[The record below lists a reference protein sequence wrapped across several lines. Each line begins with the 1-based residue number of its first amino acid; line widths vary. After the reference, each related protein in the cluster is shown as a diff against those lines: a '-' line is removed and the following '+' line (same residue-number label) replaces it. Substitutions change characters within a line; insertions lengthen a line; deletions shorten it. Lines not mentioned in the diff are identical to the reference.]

1 MMLNVIIK
9 FCKKCQVETERYA
22 RGDCKPCSIKRSAIW
37 HKENTERVKATKGLY
52 YAANSEHIKEVG
64 AAWRTANPERARA
77 TGAVWYAA
85 NSDRAKAASA
95 AWQKANPAKARA
107 KAAAWQKANPEARR
121 IISQNRRAR
130 KLANGGKLSKGLSA
144 KLFKLQKGKCPCCNQ
159 PLGDDYH
166 MDHIIPLAKG
176 GANEDLNIQLLRQQC
191 NQQKSAKDP
200 IEFMQSRG
208 KLL

>member
-1 MMLNVIIK
+1 MRPIQNTLK
-9 FCKKCQVETERYA
+9 RLA
-22 RGDCKPCSIKRSAIW
+22 RHGVQLIQRGQGPLAPFGTQRI
-37 HKENTERVKATKGLY
+37 
-52 YAANSEHIKEVG
+52 
-64 AAWRTANPERARA
+64 
-77 TGAVWYAA
+77 
-85 NSDRAKAASA
+85 RAKAASA

-166 MDHIIPLAKG
+166 MDHIMPLAKG

>member
-22 RGDCKPCSIKRSAIW
+22 RSGCKPCAIKRGTIW
-37 HKENTERVKATKGLY
+37 AKENTERVKATKVLY
-52 YAANSEHIKEVG
+52 YAANSERLKEASV
-64 AAWRTANPERARA
+64 AWYAANPERA
-77 TGAVWYAA
+77 
-85 NSDRAKAASA
+85 KASSL
-95 AWQKANPAKARA
+95 AWLKANPEKSRA
-107 KAAAWQKANPEARR
+107 SSLAWQRANPEARR
-121 IISQNRRAR
+121 IMDQNRRAR

-159 PLGDDYH
+159 PLGDDCH

-176 GANEDLNIQLLRQQC
+176 GANEDWNIQLLRQQC
-191 NQQKSAKDP
+191 NQQKGAKDP
-200 IEFMQSRG
+200 VEFMQSRG